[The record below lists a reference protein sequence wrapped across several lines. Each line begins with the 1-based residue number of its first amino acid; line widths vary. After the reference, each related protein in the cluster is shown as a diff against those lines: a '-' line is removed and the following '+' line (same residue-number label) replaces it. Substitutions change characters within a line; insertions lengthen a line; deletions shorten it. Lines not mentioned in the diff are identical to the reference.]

1 MFGDQE
7 TEPGGARTSVTNR
20 HPTLTDICGEFGNGE
35 TRDDWLARL
44 LCSSRSNISL
54 VGRMSLPGTL
64 ESVVVALQDVK
75 FGARL
80 EQFANNERVIVDAR

>member
-1 MFGDQE
+1 MTG
-7 TEPGGARTSVTNR
+7 V
-20 HPTLTDICGEFGNGE
+20 
-35 TRDDWLARL
+35 
-44 LCSSRSNISL
+44 
-54 VGRMSLPGTL
+54 GTL